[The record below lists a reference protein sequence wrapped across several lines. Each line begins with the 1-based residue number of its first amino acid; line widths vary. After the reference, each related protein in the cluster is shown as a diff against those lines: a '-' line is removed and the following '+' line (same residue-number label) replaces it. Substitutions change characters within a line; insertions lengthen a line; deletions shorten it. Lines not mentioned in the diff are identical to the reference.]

1 MKPTIL
7 IADDDPAQRRVLQ
20 KQVERMGYASI
31 EAEDGDRVM
40 AVLDGTDGPD
50 IALVLLDLVMPGLD
64 GMGVLDR
71 LHERPEAPPV
81 IVLTAHGG
89 IDAVVSAM
97 RAGAQDFV
105 VKPASPERMDVSI
118 RNALKTRTLT
128 TEIDRE
134 RRKATGR
141 LSLKDIIT
149 RAPSMKRVL
158 DLAER
163 AASSTI
169 PVLIEGE
176 SGVGKEL
183 IARAIQGASSRKGKN
198 FVTVNCGAIPENLV
212 ESTLFGHEKG
222 AFTGATDKRVG
233 KFVEADG
240 GALFLDEVGEL
251 PLDTQVKLLRAIQEG
266 EIDPVGAKRPVT
278 VNTRLISAT
287 NRSLMHLVESGRFR
301 EDLYYRLSVFPITVP
316 PLRNRREDIPF
327 LVEHFVRKFAAEENK
342 PVSAVASDAMD
353 IICAAAWPGNVR
365 QLENTIFRG
374 VVLCDSDVLTLD
386 DLPHLP
392 RTRNTPLRRLGDA
405 MRMASEKGGSE
416 ALRLAEDA
424 LGQSNGAAPSDAV
437 RLSAEPAAAENIHD
451 GASANPQAGPMSAL
465 GPEMAGGIPMA
476 PPRRDPS
483 LLPLHGPDGHMRSM
497 DNLEADII
505 RSAIDRYDGKMTE
518 VARRLGIGRSTLY
531 RRLRDL
537 GLDSAAE

>member
-1 MKPTIL
+1 MKPIIL

-31 EAEDGDRVM
+31 EADDGDRVM
-40 AVLDGTDGPD
+40 AVLDGTEGPD

-64 GMGVLDR
+64 GMGVLER
-71 LHERPEAPPV
+71 LHDRPEAPPV

-105 VKPASPERMDVSI
+105 VKPASPERLDVSI
-118 RNALKTRTLT
+118 RNVLKTKTLT

-134 RRKATGR
+134 RRKSAGR

-163 AASSTI
+163 AAGSTI

-198 FVTVNCGAIPENLV
+198 FVAVNCGAIPDNLV

-222 AFTGATDKRVG
+222 AFTGATDKRIG

-266 EIDPVGAKRPVT
+266 EIDPVGAKRPIN

-316 PLRNRREDIPF
+316 PLRNRREDIPL
-327 LVEHFVRKFAAEENK
+327 LVDHFVRKFAAEENK
-342 PVSAVASDAMD
+342 SISAVAPDAMD
-353 IICAAAWPGNVR
+353 IINAAAWPGNVR

-392 RTRNTPLRRLGDA
+392 RTRNTPLRRLGGCHA
-405 MRMASEKGGSE
+405 HG
-416 ALRLAEDA
+416 LAEW
-424 LGQSNGAAPSDAV
+424 
-437 RLSAEPAAAENIHD
+437 RC
-451 GASANPQAGPMSAL
+451 
-465 GPEMAGGIPMA
+465 
-476 PPRRDPS
+476 
-483 LLPLHGPDGHMRSM
+483 
-497 DNLEADII
+497 
-505 RSAIDRYDGKMTE
+505 RSAASG
-518 VARRLGIGRSTLY
+518 
-531 RRLRDL
+531 
-537 GLDSAAE
+537 